1 MSYVDGLSATLA
13 DMGQIESTLAA
24 LPSTTSAGGFGAVL
38 AEVASLSS
46 ASPGASSSGGPAG
59 SGTAGAG
66 TGAGAGAGSEL
77 PGGFGWPLEEGR
89 PLPGADATAT
99 AGQSP
104 LASVLRTVSGTSGAG
119 TTGAGVSGLGVSGLG
134 VSGLGMGG
142 LGVSTSMNLG
152 EQAVSEA
159 QKFLGVP
166 YLWGGTNPSVGVD
179 CSGLVQ
185 DVYKALGI
193 SLPRTSEQQAATGV
207 AVPSVADAQP
217 GDLVFFPGSDGTAAA
232 PGHVGIYIGNGEMI
246 DAPYTGAKVR
256 VDPVGNPTQIR
267 RVTGLG
273 VAVGAYAAYQSPA
286 VQVASGGATSGSTP
300 YQADFASAASTYGVP
315 DKLLSAVADTE
326 SGYQPSAVSGA
337 GAEGLMQLM
346 PSTAT
351 SLGVNPFDPAQ
362 AIPAAAQLLSAY
374 YAKYGSWP
382 LALAAYNAGPAAVDQ
397 YSGIPP
403 YPQTQAYVQTVM
415 ARAGMEA

>member
-66 TGAGAGAGSEL
+66 TEL

-119 TTGAGVSGLGVSGLG
+119 TTGAGVSGLG

-273 VAVGAYAAYQSPA
+273 VAVGAYAAYQFPA

-300 YQADFASAASTYGVP
+300 YQADFASAASIYGVP

>member
-24 LPSTTSAGGFGAVL
+24 LPSTTSNGGFGAVL

-66 TGAGAGAGSEL
+66 TEL

-119 TTGAGVSGLGVSGLG
+119 TTGAGVSGLG

-185 DVYKALGI
+185 DVYKTLGI

-403 YPQTQAYVQTVM
+403 YPQTRAYVQTVM

>member
-66 TGAGAGAGSEL
+66 TEL

-104 LASVLRTVSGTSGAG
+104 LASVLGTVSGTSGAG
-119 TTGAGVSGLGVSGLG
+119 TTGAGVSGLG

-185 DVYKALGI
+185 DVYKTLGI

-246 DAPYTGAKVR
+246 DAPYAGAKVR

-403 YPQTQAYVQTVM
+403 YPQTRAYVQTVM

>member
-1 MSYVDGLSATLA
+1 
-13 DMGQIESTLAA
+13 
-24 LPSTTSAGGFGAVL
+24 
-38 AEVASLSS
+38 
-46 ASPGASSSGGPAG
+46 
-59 SGTAGAG
+59 
-66 TGAGAGAGSEL
+66 
-77 PGGFGWPLEEGR
+77 
-89 PLPGADATAT
+89 
-99 AGQSP
+99 
-104 LASVLRTVSGTSGAG
+104 
-119 TTGAGVSGLGVSGLG
+119 
-134 VSGLGMGG
+134 
-142 LGVSTSMNLG
+142 MNLG

-185 DVYKALGI
+185 DVYKTLGI

>member
-24 LPSTTSAGGFGAVL
+24 LPSTTSNGGFGAVL

-66 TGAGAGAGSEL
+66 TEL

-119 TTGAGVSGLGVSGLG
+119 TTGAGVSGLG

-185 DVYKALGI
+185 DVYKTLGI

-300 YQADFASAASTYGVP
+300 YQADFASAASIYGVP

>member
-1 MSYVDGLSATLA
+1 MSYIDGLSATLA

-46 ASPGASSSGGPAG
+46 AWSAASSSGGSAG
-59 SGTAGAG
+59 SGTTGGG
-66 TGAGAGAGSEL
+66 TGL

-89 PLPGADATAT
+89 ALPGANATTT
-99 AGQSP
+99 AGQSV
-104 LASVLRTVSGTSGAG
+104 LASGLAPVSGTG
-119 TTGAGVSGLGVSGLG
+119 GAGVSGLGMG
-134 VSGLGMGG
+134 GLGMGG

-185 DVYKALGI
+185 DVYKTLGI

-256 VDPVGNPTQIR
+256 VDPVGHPTQIR

-273 VAVGAYAAYQSPA
+273 AAVGAYAAYQSPA

-374 YAKYGSWP
+374 YDKYGSWP

>member
-13 DMGQIESTLAA
+13 EMGQIQSTLAA
-24 LPSTTSAGGFGAVL
+24 LPSTTSTGGFGAVL
-38 AEVASLSS
+38 AEVASIAGGSS
-46 ASPGASSSGGPAG
+46 GASSSGGPAG
-59 SGTAGAG
+59 SGATGGG
-66 TGAGAGAGSEL
+66 TDLS
-77 PGGFGWPLEEGR
+77 GGFGWPLEEGR
-89 PLPGADATAT
+89 PLPGGNATAPL
-99 AGQSP
+99 GQSL
-104 LASVLRTVSGTSGAG
+104 LASGLAPLPGPSGAGPSGLGTSGLG
-119 TTGAGVSGLGVSGLG
+119 TTS
-134 VSGLGMGG
+134 
-142 LGVSTSMNLG
+142 SMNLG

-185 DVYKALGI
+185 DVYKTLGI
-193 SLPRTSEQQAATGV
+193 SLPRTSEQQATAGV
-207 AVPSVADAQP
+207 AVPSIADAQP

-273 VAVGAYAAYQSPA
+273 VVAGTYASYQSPA
-286 VQVASGGATSGSTP
+286 AQVPSGGAASGSMP
-300 YQADFASAASTYGVP
+300 YQADFVSAASTYGVP
-315 DKLLSAVADTE
+315 EPLLSAVADTE

-351 SLGVNPFDPAQ
+351 SLGVNPFDPSQ

-374 YAKYGSWP
+374 YNKYGSWP